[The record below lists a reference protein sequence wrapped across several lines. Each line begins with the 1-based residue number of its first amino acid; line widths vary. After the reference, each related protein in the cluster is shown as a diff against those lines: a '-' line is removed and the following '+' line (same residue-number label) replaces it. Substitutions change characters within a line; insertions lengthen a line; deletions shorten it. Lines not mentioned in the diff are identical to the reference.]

1 MKNKPTLSDETIIKL
16 YFDRD
21 ETAITETDRKYRKYL
36 FSIAY
41 NVLSND
47 EDCDECLNDTYFR
60 TWNAIPPT
68 IPKTLKFFLAK
79 ITRNLAFDRYDEA
92 KRLKRIPYD
101 MSESLY
107 DFENFIPSRQ
117 SLDEELE
124 SKEIGRIIS
133 NYLKNTS
140 DKKLYIFISRY
151 FFAMPIKDIALK
163 LNCSESSINKEIRS
177 IKYELSEKLN
187 EGGIDL

>member
-47 EDCDECLNDTYFR
+47 ADCDECLNDTYFR

-68 IPKTLKFFLAK
+68 IPKALKLFLAK

-92 KRLKRIPYD
+92 KRLKRIPHD
-101 MSESLY
+101 ISESLS
-107 DFENFIPSRQ
+107 DFENFIPSRK

-163 LNCSESSINKEIRS
+163 LKCSESSINKEIRL